1 MNTTRS
7 PLRAWH
13 AMNEREQSI
22 WGAAYASYPNPGL
35 EAALHAERV
44 VSTLASLDFSE
55 QEAPEHRAARLCR
68 GLTMEEFR
76 AWYVVE
82 LKVSHHKPRRSP
94 NETDIEKAY
103 EIYVM
108 CGSDYY

>member
-1 MNTTRS
+1 
-7 PLRAWH
+7 
-13 AMNEREQSI
+13 
-22 WGAAYASYPNPGL
+22 
-35 EAALHAERV
+35 
-44 VSTLASLDFSE
+44 
-55 QEAPEHRAARLCR
+55 
-68 GLTMEEFR
+68 MEEFR